1 MEHKLLILIK
11 SNLSSFFHGWFFW
24 WSLKSSLP
32 RPRSQ
37 RFSPVSLSQSF
48 GALHFTLK
56 AITHSELI
64 FVHGEVSTKVHFFHL
79 SCGRQLLQ
87 YHLFKKLSF
96 LHQTACAALSKSS
109 WYICVGL
116 TLGSQVSFI
125 DQFICPWVILVLNL
139 YVFNSFPHSLKPL
152 LHVYL
157 ELYVCFKVPVKWK
170 LNQKGNG

>member
-1 MEHKLLILIK
+1 MVLLVK
-11 SNLSSFFHGWFFW
+11 SQKFSAQAHVSKVFSCVFIPKFWSFTFYLE
-24 WSLKSSLP
+24 SYNPL
-32 RPRSQ
+32 
-37 RFSPVSLSQSF
+37 
-48 GALHFTLK
+48 
-56 AITHSELI
+56 ELI

-79 SCGRQLLQ
+79 SYGRQLLQ

-139 YVFNSFPHSLKPL
+139 HVFNSFPHSLKPL

-157 ELYVCFKVPVKWK
+157 ELYVCF
-170 LNQKGNG
+170 